1 MNRFVYVDNNA
12 TTQVAKEVLE
22 EMKPYF
28 TKYYGN
34 PSSMYAFAEP
44 AHCAIEKARDQAA
57 TLINAARPDEIV
69 FTSCGTESDNTAIFG
84 ILNAFPDKKHF
95 ITTAVEHPAVYNL
108 CDELQRQGYR
118 ITKLSVDSKVQ
129 INLDELR
136 EAITDDTALVSIMW
150 ANNETGTV
158 YPVEEAAAIAHEHGV
173 PFHTDAV
180 QAAGKVPIDVSGSEI
195 DLLSLSGHK
204 IHAPKGVGLLYIK
217 RGTRLRPFFVG
228 GHQEHGRRA
237 GTENVTG
244 IIGLGKACEM
254 AQATLNDE
262 LTRVRDMRD
271 RLEAELL
278 KRIPYSHINGDLVNR
293 TPNTT
298 SVTFEFVEGESMLLL
313 LSDAGICASSGSAC
327 TSGSLE
333 PSHVL
338 IAAGV
343 PNSEAHSA
351 VRFSLSRYTTEEEI
365 DYILDRMP
373 GIIER
378 LREISPFKPA
388 D

>member
-1 MNRFVYVDNNA
+1 MNSLVYVDNNA
-12 TTQVAKEVLE
+12 TTQVAPEVLE

-28 TKYYGN
+28 TEYYGN
-34 PSSMYAFAEP
+34 PSSIYTFAGP
-44 AHCAIEKARDQAA
+44 AQAALKKARCQAA
-57 TLINAARPDEIV
+57 ELINAARLDEIV

-84 ILNAFPDKKHF
+84 ILNAYPEKKHF

-108 CDELQRQGYR
+108 CDELHRRGYS
-118 ITKLSVDSKVQ
+118 ITQLKVDAKVQ
-129 INLDELR
+129 IDLDELR
-136 EAITDDTALVSIMW
+136 KAITENTALVSIMW

-158 YPVEEAAAIAHEHGV
+158 YPIAEAAAIAHEHGV

-180 QAAGKVPIDVSGSEI
+180 QAAGKVPIDVQETDV

-217 RGTRLRPFFVG
+217 RGTRLRPLFVG

-237 GTENVTG
+237 GTENVTA
-244 IIGLGKACEM
+244 IIGLGKACDM
-254 AQATLNDE
+254 ARESLGDE
-262 LTRVRDMRD
+262 LTRVREMRD
-271 RLEAELL
+271 YLEAELV
-278 KRIPYSHINGDLVNR
+278 KRIPYSHVNGDIEYR

-298 SVTFEFVEGESMLLL
+298 NITFEFIEGESMLLL

-343 PNSEAHSA
+343 PTSQAHSA
-351 VRFSLSRYTTEEEI
+351 VRFSLSRYNTQAEM
-365 DYILDRMP
+365 DYILERMP

-378 LREISPFKPA
+378 LREISPFKPT